1 MSSTTTAKLQT
12 QLCTAVK
19 GGQDNVVRKLLEES
33 GADPSVPGGDDPVR
47 PPIWMASRDGRLEI
61 AKLLLGHAADPNQAR
76 TTDGTTPVFMAAQNG
91 HTECLQLLLKH
102 AADPN
107 LATTDDGSTP
117 ACMAAHQGHTECL
130 QLLLKHAA
138 DPNLAKTTDATT
150 PAYMASQNGHAECL
164 QLLLEHA
171 ADPNLATT
179 DDGSTP
185 AHGAAGEGNVEC
197 LQLLLEHAAD
207 PNQAT
212 TDVGTTPLHT
222 AACEGKVL
230 VAQLLVVHGANMA
243 AVTAFNDTPFFYAT
257 QNGHQPLADWLNAVA
272 TWSPLRVAAAL
283 RMHACI
289 ALLLQQGRLDPDDR
303 VKFPAPEIMAAI
315 AASTAMPAELP
326 WENALPTCHRTIKLV
341 CGASFGW
348 KYSTHRLYHANVK
361 KAVFAVLA
369 VADRLERGCG
379 NTGLFGID
387 AGEEDAAAAPP
398 GHAPLPL
405 LPPELW
411 LFIMH
416 FFQRSWWRVGV

>member
-1 MSSTTTAKLQT
+1 MSFSTTPNLQN
-12 QLCTAVK
+12 QLCAAVRSN
-19 GGQDNVVRKLLEES
+19 DVDRARTLLGKD
-33 GADPSVPGGDDPVR
+33 GADPSAPGDANPIRR
-47 PPIWMASRDGRLEI
+47 PMHFAASNGNIELL
-61 AKLLLGHAADPNQAR
+61 KLLIEHGADPKAPSRTDIGVTPAYMAAQEGHAGCVELLLKHNADPNQAR
-76 TTDGTTPVFMAAQNG
+76 TDDGTTPVHAAVLEGHTECVELLLKHNADPNQARTDNGTTPMFMAAQEG
-91 HTECLQLLLKH
+91 QAECVELLLKY
-102 AADPN
+102 
-107 LATTDDGSTP
+107 S
-117 ACMAAHQGHTECL
+117 
-130 QLLLKHAA
+130 
-138 DPNLAKTTDATT
+138 
-150 PAYMASQNGHAECL
+150 
-164 QLLLEHA
+164 
-171 ADPNLATT
+171 
-179 DDGSTP
+179 
-185 AHGAAGEGNVEC
+185 
-197 LQLLLEHAAD
+197 AD

-212 TDVGTTPLHT
+212 TNNGSTPLHI
-222 AACEGKVL
+222 AARRGEVL

-303 VKFPAPEIMAAI
+303 VTFPAPEIMAAI

-361 KAVFAVLA
+361 KAVSAVLA
-369 VADRLERGCG
+369 VADRLERGRG
-379 NTGLFGID
+379 NNGLFGID

-411 LFIMH
+411 LFILH
-416 FFQRSWWRVGV
+416 FFQRSWWYVGVP